1 MAWFKPQWSAPAS
14 VGALQSTRTQGA
26 STAPFASFNLG
37 EHVGDDPSA
46 VAQNRQLLNQQLP
59 NPAFYVNQVHGTEIL
74 NLTAST
80 AHNVLYDADG
90 IFTSMTEQPIAIMTA
105 DCLPVLLASDDGEE
119 IAALHCGWR
128 SLAGGIIEK
137 ALPLFSAPSAHIHAW
152 LGPAIGKQAF
162 EVGSEVKNQ
171 FCALSAEHNDAFCAQ
186 PNDKYMADLALI
198 AKQKLA
204 HLGVAHVTHSEH
216 CTYLQADAYFS
227 YRRDG
232 QTGRMA
238 SVIWRDTDAKQ
249 YINPSSK

>member
-1 MAWFKPQWSAPAS
+1 MAWFEPHWSAPTS
-14 VGALQSTRTQGA
+14 IGALQSTRLQGA

-37 EHVGDDPSA
+37 EHVGDDPGA

-59 NPAFYVNQVHGTEIL
+59 NPALYVNQVHGTDIL
-74 NLTAST
+74 NLKAST
-80 AHNVLYDADG
+80 TRNTLHDADG
-90 IFTSMTEQPIAIMTA
+90 IFTRLYEQPIAIMTA

-137 ALPLFSAPSAHIHAW
+137 ALPLFSVPSAHIHAW

-162 EVGSEVKNQ
+162 EVGSEVKEQ
-171 FCALSAEHNDAFCAQ
+171 FCALDSAHIDAFSAQ
-186 PNDKYMADLALI
+186 QNDKYLADLALI
-198 AKQKLA
+198 ARQKLA
-204 HLGVAHVTHSEH
+204 HLGVMQVSSCEH
-216 CTYLQADAYFS
+216 CTFQSSEQYFS

-238 SVIWRDTDAKQ
+238 SVIWRK
-249 YINPSSK
+249 